1 LVSVATIEGTLC
13 AQDLE
18 NLKLWTLQV
27 VSNVKSDLTP
37 QGYKDLY
44 DIADRF
50 KTRFPALFNQTVTKD
65 SFKVGNWQLSGAI
78 KYSACETYVLYG
90 LQEVTNLCREQH
102 PT

>member
-1 LVSVATIEGTLC
+1 MCELFFVAALEGTLC

-44 DIADRF
+44 DLADRY
-50 KTRFPALFNQTVTKD
+50 KTRFPALFNHIVTND
-65 SFKVGNWQLSGAI
+65 SFKVSKLTAI
-78 KYSACETYVLYG
+78 KGYKVQSDF
-90 LQEVTNLCREQH
+90 
-102 PT
+102 

>member
-1 LVSVATIEGTLC
+1 MYELVFVATLEGTLC

-44 DIADRF
+44 DLADRF

-65 SFKVGNWQLSGAI
+65 SFKVSKLTAI
-78 KYSACETYVLYG
+78 KGYKVQCDF
-90 LQEVTNLCREQH
+90 
-102 PT
+102 